1 MKRVSCFHPARAGLG
16 NRLTGGC
23 AEYDRLSEGHYSMA
37 LCHCAVVR
45 FDVVFVPVF
54 EVGLESLSTSPARLP
69 SCQPT
74 GAVNRAEFLGVLSDA
89 TRDTP
94 PKSPALFF

>member
-1 MKRVSCFHPARAGLG
+1 
-16 NRLTGGC
+16 
-23 AEYDRLSEGHYSMA
+23 MA

-45 FDVVFVPVF
+45 FDVVLCQFSRS
-54 EVGLESLSTSPARLP
+54 GLESLSTSPARLP

-89 TRDTP
+89 Y
-94 PKSPALFF
+94 A